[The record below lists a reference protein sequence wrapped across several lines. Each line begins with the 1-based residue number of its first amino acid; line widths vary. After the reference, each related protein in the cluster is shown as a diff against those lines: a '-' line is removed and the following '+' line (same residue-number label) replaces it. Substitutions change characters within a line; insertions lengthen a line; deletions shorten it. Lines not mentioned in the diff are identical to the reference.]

1 LARDINRNIEGNKIT
16 SEQAIKPLVGSWTR
30 NEFLRKL
37 RSLNLFFPPPPIMGD
52 WKMFEQN
59 QDREMLD
66 AFQRI
71 LDFVNGDIPNIPG
84 NWFLRDLMFP

>member
-1 LARDINRNIEGNKIT
+1 
-16 SEQAIKPLVGSWTR
+16 
-30 NEFLRKL
+30 
-37 RSLNLFFPPPPIMGD
+37 
-52 WKMFEQN
+52 MFEQN